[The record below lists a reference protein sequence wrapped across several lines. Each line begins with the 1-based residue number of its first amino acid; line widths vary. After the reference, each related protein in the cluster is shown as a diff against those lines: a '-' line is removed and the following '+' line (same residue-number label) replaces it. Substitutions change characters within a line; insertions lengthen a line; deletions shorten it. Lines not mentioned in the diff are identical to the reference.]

1 MSKTNVVLGYDIVLP
16 VDTMPGDVSDG
27 LHTFN
32 ELYEYRMMYN
42 AALFNEWATQKKYHV
57 HKSKRHHDGEKC
69 FGSSNWFVVVALLPE
84 GQISNHYEMKH
95 WYLFNIPELDKV
107 AFEYDGHT
115 PQESLNR
122 LRTVVQHKE
131 P

>member
-1 MSKTNVVLGYDIVLP
+1 
-16 VDTMPGDVSDG
+16 
-27 LHTFN
+27 
-32 ELYEYRMMYN
+32 
-42 AALFNEWATQKKYHV
+42 
-57 HKSKRHHDGEKC
+57 
-69 FGSSNWFVVVALLPE
+69 
-84 GQISNHYEMKH
+84 MKH

-131 P
+131 L